1 VTRPRRQRNYARG
14 GRMGVM
20 ASIKN
25 FRSAGNLI
33 IIRIPTHHS
42 RRMSLSLRT
51 TRVPPR
57 REGPQQ
63 LSNMQKKKT
72 T

>member
-1 VTRPRRQRNYARG
+1 VTRPRRQRNYARE
-14 GRMGVM
+14 GRMGVT

-25 FRSAGNLI
+25 FRSEGNLI
-33 IIRIPTHHS
+33 IIRTPIHLS
-42 RRMSLSLRT
+42 RRMSRSLRT

-57 REGPQQ
+57 REAPQQ